1 MLPDGVAGQF
11 APQTLPATETEPP
24 PDRPQDTSDRLHRNE
39 HATHQVAQSDGPPTA
54 SRSRTLTRALIL
66 AEGFRL
72 QYRVLR
78 CAVECFDEV
87 FVLGAAGADQL
98 RYSRFCKRYIRS
110 DRSFAD
116 MQPDDVC
123 RIDRLCHRLQ
133 IDMVL
138 PSCGETTRFLSLYGD
153 RLGVACYPVP
163 SCETFD
169 ILNSKLKFARACT
182 ALGVPVPRT
191 HVFDTAEALR
201 CAAAS
206 GGLSFPLVLK
216 PDNMWG
222 SFGVRRVDTP
232 DHLPERIDY
241 APIICQEYIPGRDIS
256 AFYICKAGRVVNSF
270 VYSRSNAKLVCLQ
283 VEHLDEYAQ
292 TIVGHFRYDG
302 TIGFDARRDP
312 DGRIAFIEC
321 NPRFWY
327 RMDVAMIAGLN
338 FVTLG
343 CEMRQERHV
352 GDLGRVELRSPRRL
366 CRNIL
371 TPWRL
376 NAVERAYLGYLTR
389 DPIIN
394 AWAGLRSALG
404 ANRIVRGQQL

>member
-1 MLPDGVAGQF
+1 MK
-11 APQTLPATETEPP
+11 
-24 PDRPQDTSDRLHRNE
+24 
-39 HATHQVAQSDGPPTA
+39 
-54 SRSRTLTRALIL
+54 RAMIL

-78 CAVECFDEV
+78 CAVEYFDEV
-87 FVLGAAGADQL
+87 FVLGADGADQL
-98 RYSRFCKRYIRS
+98 KYSRFCKKYIRS
-110 DRSFAD
+110 DRSFSD
-116 MQPDDVC
+116 MQPDNLEL
-123 RIDRLCHRLQ
+123 IDRLCRRYQ

-138 PSCGETTRFLSLYGD
+138 PSCGETTRFLSLYHH
-153 RLGVACYPVP
+153 RLDVACYPVP

-169 ILNSKLKFARACT
+169 ILNSKQNFARACT
-182 ALGVPVPRT
+182 ALDIPVPTT
-191 HVFDTAEALR
+191 HVFETVEEVRREAEAGRLT
-201 CAAAS
+201 
-206 GGLSFPLVLK
+206 FPLVLK

-222 SFGVRRVDTP
+222 SFGVRRVDAL
-232 DHLPERIDY
+232 HQLPEHIDY
-241 APIICQEYIPGRDIS
+241 APIICQEYIKGEDVS
-256 AFYICKAGRVVNSF
+256 AFYICRAGRILNSF
-270 VYSRSNAKLVCLQ
+270 VYSRTNSKLVCLH
-283 VEHLDEYAQ
+283 VEPLDEHAR
-292 TIVGHFRYDG
+292 TIVAHFNYDG

-327 RMDVAMIAGLN
+327 RMDVAMVAGLN

-343 CEMRQERHV
+343 CEMQHDGQF

-366 CRNIL
+366 FRSIL

-404 ANRIVRGQQL
+404 ANRIVSGQQL